1 MLRIIILIFIMSL
14 SLQSFTNADDITDFE
29 IEGMSIGDSLLDHI
43 SKKNIEKFKENYY
56 KDNLYTAI
64 TIFPNDNTRLKFETY
79 DAVVLTFLTN
89 DTNYEL
95 QSISGIIIYEDN
107 IADCKKKSDQIVK
120 EFKTF
125 FINTEVK
132 KNNFEGIFG
141 DVNSVEFNFKNQDMV
156 IVACYDYLPHETNT
170 DHLRV
175 SIDRKDYLIWIEEKA
190 YN

>member
-1 MLRIIILIFIMSL
+1 MRLFLTVLILIFN
-14 SLQSFTNADDITDFE
+14 LQSWTKADDIKDFE
-29 IEGMSIGDSLLDHI
+29 IEGMSIGDSLLNHI

-64 TIFPNDNTRLKFETY
+64 TIFQNDNTKLKFETY
-79 DAVVLTFLTN
+79 DAVVLTFFTN
-89 DTNYEL
+89 DANYEL

-107 IADCKKKSDQIVK
+107 IVDCKNKSDQIVK

-125 FINTEVK
+125 LMNTEVK
-132 KNNFEGIFG
+132 KNDFEGIFG